1 MTRPPGV
8 MGSRVEAVQLGISGE
23 LTARGPGARPK
34 LGEEWEGGR
43 EGGRINPHYAQVSHT
58 DYIVPVLVEL
68 DGKVSHH
75 LHGLVVD
82 GHISVDL
89 TSATD
94 KGPQYLHSFA
104 PGSGQ
109 PLLQYT
115 HTHTVARDGANGMVF
130 RLGEVVTPVHGQR
143 QIEVHLLYRPVWG
156 ERWVLPGT

>member
-8 MGSRVEAVQLGISGE
+8 MGSRVEAVELGISGE

-34 LGEEWEGGR
+34 LGETKEE
-43 EGGRINPHYAQVSHT
+43 ESIPHYAQVSHT

-75 LHGLVVD
+75 LHGLVVE
-82 GHISVDL
+82 GHISLDL

-94 KGPQYLHSFA
+94 KGPQYLHSFT

-115 HTHTVARDGANGMVF
+115 HTQWQETEQMEWFLD
-130 RLGEVVTPVHGQR
+130 
-143 QIEVHLLYRPVWG
+143 
-156 ERWVLPGT
+156 

>member
-1 MTRPPGV
+1 
-8 MGSRVEAVQLGISGE
+8 MGRSVEAVQLGISGE

-43 EGGRINPHYAQVSHT
+43 EGGEKRKRKNRYAQVSHT
-58 DYIVPVLVEL
+58 DYVPVLVEL

-75 LHGLVVD
+75 LHGLVVE
-82 GHISVDL
+82 GHVGVDL

-94 KGPQYLHSFA
+94 KCPHYLHSFT

-115 HTHTVARDGANGMVF
+115 HTHTQLQETEQMEWFLD
-130 RLGEVVTPVHGQR
+130 
-143 QIEVHLLYRPVWG
+143 
-156 ERWVLPGT
+156 